1 MKAEGKLNNKH
12 LEDDGI
18 ITLED
23 LNSLASKSL
32 YIHSHFD
39 LLLWL
44 QGDIQQYIPHK
55 MMIAAW
61 GDFSSGALHI
71 DVVSPLPGLRTVKVA
86 TENLTGL
93 FSNLFKYWENNA
105 KSPFSLNMDKGLF
118 NNQTLNCSDTRAQ
131 LQKMKLALVH
141 GIKDLRGGQD
151 CLYVFIDTAE
161 KMPIRARKMASV
173 LLPYIDSALRQL
185 EHLPEQLHRE
195 PTAGELA
202 SLLSSRES
210 EIMDW
215 VKRGK
220 TNQDIGMILNI
231 SAFTVKNHLQRIFK
245 KLDVLNRAQAVN
257 EYTRTF
263 QA

>member
-1 MKAEGKLNNKH
+1 MKTENKLNNKH
-12 LEDDGI
+12 FEDDSI

-55 MMIAAW
+55 LMIAAW
-61 GDFSSGALHI
+61 GNFALGELHI
-71 DVVSPLPGLRTVKVA
+71 DVVSPLPGLRTAKVA
-86 TENLTGL
+86 TENFTELLG
-93 FSNLFKYWENNA
+93 NLFKYWENNS
-105 KSPFSLNMDKGLF
+105 KSPFALNMGKGLF
-118 NNQTLNCSDTRAQ
+118 NKQPLNCKDTRAQ
-131 LQKMKLALVH
+131 LQNMKLALVH

-151 CLYVFIDTAE
+151 CLYVFIDTAD
-161 KMPIRARKMASV
+161 KMPTSARKMASV

-185 EHLPEQLHRE
+185 EHLPEQLYRM
-195 PTAGELA
+195 PTASELA
-202 SLLSSRES
+202 KLLSSRES

>member
-1 MKAEGKLNNKH
+1 MNDEEKLNK
-12 LEDDGI
+12 LDEDSM
-18 ITLED
+18 TLHA

-32 YIHSHFD
+32 HIQTHFD

-44 QGDIQQYIPHK
+44 QGDIQRFIPHQL
-55 MMIAAW
+55 MIAAW
-61 GDFSSGALHI
+61 GNFATEDLHV
-71 DVVSPLPGLRTVKVA
+71 DVVSAIPGLRTPKIA
-86 TENLTGL
+86 NEKLTGL
-93 FSNLFKYWENNA
+93 LGNLFKHWKENA
-105 KSPFSLNMDKGLF
+105 RTPFALNMDKGIF
-118 NNQTLNCSDTRAQ
+118 NKHTFICPETRSK
-131 LQKMKLALVH
+131 LKKMKMALVH
-141 GIKDLRGGQD
+141 GVRDVRSGQD
-151 CLYVFIDTAE
+151 CLYIFIDNAD
-161 KMPIRARKMASV
+161 KLPSISRKMVGV

-185 EHLPEQLHRE
+185 EHLPEQRE
-195 PTAGELA
+195 PTPSELA
-202 SLLSSRES
+202 CLLSEREA

-257 EYTRTF
+257 EYSRTL

>member
-1 MKAEGKLNNKH
+1 MKTEEKLNNNQP
-12 LEDDGI
+12 EDDSI
-18 ITLED
+18 ITLDD
-23 LNSLASKSL
+23 LNSLANKSL

-44 QGDIQQYIPHK
+44 QGDIQRYIPHK

-61 GDFSSGALHI
+61 GNFTTGDLHI
-71 DVVSPLPGLRTVKVA
+71 DVVSPLPGLRTAKVA
-86 TENLTGL
+86 MEDFTGL
-93 FSNLFKYWENNA
+93 LGNLFNYWEKNS
-105 KSPFSLNMDKGLF
+105 KTPFALNMDKGLF
-118 NNQTLNCSDTRAQ
+118 NNQILNSKDTRAH
-131 LQKMKLALVH
+131 LQKMKISLVH

-151 CLYVFIDTAE
+151 CLYVFIDSSE
-161 KMPIRARKMASV
+161 KMPASARKMASV
-173 LLPYIDSALRQL
+173 LLPYIDSALRQI
-185 EHLPEQLHRE
+185 EHLPEQLYSL
-195 PTAGELA
+195 PTVSELA
-202 SLLSSRES
+202 SLLSTRES

-220 TNQDIGMILNI
+220 TNQDIGLILNI

>member
-1 MKAEGKLNNKH
+1 MKTEEKLNNKP
-12 LEDDGI
+12 EDDSI
-18 ITLED
+18 ITLDD
-23 LNSLASKSL
+23 LNSLANKSL

-44 QGDIQQYIPHK
+44 QGDIQRYIPHK

-61 GDFSSGALHI
+61 GDFTTGDLHI
-71 DVVSPLPGLRTVKVA
+71 DVVSPLPGMRTAKIA
-86 TENLTGL
+86 TENFSDLLSSL
-93 FSNLFKYWENNA
+93 FSYWETNS
-105 KSPFSLNMDKGLF
+105 KTPFAMNMDKGLF
-118 NNQTLNCSDTRAQ
+118 GKQPLNCKDTRAH
-131 LQKMKLALVH
+131 LQKMKVALVH

-151 CLYVFIDTAE
+151 CLYVFIDNDD
-161 KMPIRARKMASV
+161 KSPVSARKMVSV
-173 LLPYIDSALRQL
+173 LIPYIDSALRQI
-185 EHLPEQLHRE
+185 EHLPEQLYRM
-195 PTAGELA
+195 PTVSELA
-202 SLLSSRES
+202 NLLSTRES

-220 TNQDIGMILNI
+220 TNQDIGLILNI